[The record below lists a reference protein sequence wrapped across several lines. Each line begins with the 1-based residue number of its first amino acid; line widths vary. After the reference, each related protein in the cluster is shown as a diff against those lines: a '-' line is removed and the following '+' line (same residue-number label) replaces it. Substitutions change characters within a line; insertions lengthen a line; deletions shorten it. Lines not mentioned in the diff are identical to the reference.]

1 MSFITIYIL
10 NNLKPVLFGKISQ
23 SYLVNII
30 HKHLNNIERWA
41 FTINTFSFLNLKL
54 LQTKF
59 YNVHSLLLCLTLNL
73 TFNQLDKFKIN
84 INSVLYA
91 FIQRNTETKSNK
103 KKKLY

>member
-1 MSFITIYIL
+1 MIL
-10 NNLKPVLFGKISQ
+10 KDGL
-23 SYLVNII
+23 
-30 HKHLNNIERWA
+30 
-41 FTINTFSFLNLKL
+41 TINTFSFLNLKL

-73 TFNQLDKFKIN
+73 TFNHMDFKIN

-103 KKKLY
+103 NNKNIVLNLFLSF